1 MAGRTLRAQNALP
14 SAVRD
19 TVLFRR
25 LPSSKPMATR
35 PRDSSDL
42 TAEFTVWREYAVSSA
57 IWPWVAP
64 PRMTMETSDQNAAL
78 ERPQPRATS

>member
-1 MAGRTLRAQNALP
+1 
-14 SAVRD
+14 
-19 TVLFRR
+19 
-25 LPSSKPMATR
+25 MATR